1 MNLQGQDWNDVIIR
15 KKKPTAG
22 EAQTSKAVNA
32 ARASGAEV
40 ETVKKFSAGKNVN
53 AGPSK
58 DAAKLDR
65 ETEELHHDRWGPA
78 IGPGAAEA
86 WKSE

>member
-1 MNLQGQDWNDVIIR
+1 MNLQGQDFKEVVLSKR
-15 KKKPTAG
+15 KPTA
-22 EAQTSKAVNA
+22 AQAQSSKAVTA

-53 AGPSK
+53 AGASK

-65 ETEELHHDRWGPA
+65 ETEELHHDRCN
-78 IGPGAAEA
+78 
-86 WKSE
+86 